1 MDRQFPRQILRQILW
16 LSAAA
21 FFVVVGAACAPVQTY
36 SGFRPEYNNTE
47 IVDPQPGVDTQ
58 ETVRQRFGS
67 PSTTAV
73 FDQTAW
79 YYLTSVQEQ
88 VAFYTPRVTDR
99 RVMVVRFEGNAVAGV
114 EKYGIER
121 GRVISYSD
129 DVTPTRG
136 RELGLLEQL
145 FGNIGNTSPIRTE
158 EENQGGRPNR
168 RN

>member
-1 MDRQFPRQILRQILW
+1 MDRHLLR

-21 FFVVVGAACAPVQTY
+21 LFVAAGAACSPVQTY
-36 SGFRPEYNNTE
+36 SGFRPEYNNVE
-47 IVDPQPGVDTQ
+47 IADPQVGVDTQ
-58 ETVRQRFGS
+58 DTVRQRFGS

-79 YYLTSVQEQ
+79 YYMTSVQEQ

-99 RVMVVRFEGNAVAGV
+99 RVMVVRFDGTTVAAV

-121 GRVISYSD
+121 GRIIAYND
-129 DVTPTRG
+129 NVTPTRG
-136 RELGLLEQL
+136 RELGVLEQL
-145 FGNIGNTSPIRTE
+145 FGNIGSTPPIRTE
-158 EENQGGRPNR
+158 DQEQGGRPNR

>member
-1 MDRQFPRQILRQILW
+1 MDRQFLR

-21 FFVVVGAACAPVQTY
+21 FFVVAGAACSPVQTY

-47 IVDPQPGVDTQ
+47 IADPQPGVDTQ
-58 ETVRQRFGS
+58 DTVRQRFGS

-99 RVMVVRFEGNAVAGV
+99 RVMVVRFDGATVTGV

-121 GRVISYSD
+121 GHVIAYSD

-145 FGNIGNTSPIRTE
+145 FGNIGNTSPIRTNDE
-158 EENQGGRPNR
+158 EQGGRPGR

>member
-1 MDRQFPRQILRQILW
+1 MNRHFLR

-21 FFVVVGAACAPVQTY
+21 LFVAAGAACAPVQTY
-36 SGFRPEYNNTE
+36 SGFRPEYNDTE

-58 ETVRQRFGS
+58 DTVRQRFGS

-79 YYLTSVQEQ
+79 YYVTSVQEK

-99 RVMVVRFEGNAVAGV
+99 RVMVVRFDGLSVASV

-121 GRVISYSD
+121 GRVVAYND
-129 DVTPTRG
+129 DITPTRG

-145 FGNIGNTSPIRTE
+145 FGNIGNTSPIRNQE
-158 EENQGGRPNR
+158 DEQGGRPNR